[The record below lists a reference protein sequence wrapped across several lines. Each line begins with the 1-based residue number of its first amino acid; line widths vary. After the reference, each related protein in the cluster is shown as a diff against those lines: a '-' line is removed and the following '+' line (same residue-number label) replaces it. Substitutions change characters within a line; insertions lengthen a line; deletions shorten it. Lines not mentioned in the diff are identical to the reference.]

1 MKEEM
6 TNSIGCRKVLRQSLF
21 HLYSP
26 HAQYSTQQTLNW
38 VALSLTHTHYNALR
52 MTISQSALAVL
63 IFQLLL
69 LRDSEIPSSTLSRDH
84 PQILP

>member
-52 MTISQSALAVL
+52 DDNQSECTGCTNFSVATAQRL
-63 IFQLLL
+63 
-69 LRDSEIPSSTLSRDH
+69 
-84 PQILP
+84 